1 MVFANFFKTTLFCGF
16 GFAVAI
22 IFGAG
27 MLTIVFLYSGLLV
40 IFVFFGVLLLIFTFF
55 LSLGVTGD
63 FTLGNAVN
71 GLGEATLGDLTLSGT
86 ARGEIMVLGRG
97 ETDFLCCFGEARALN
112 FLIVGTYPLGVA
124 IRFS

>member
-1 MVFANFFKTTLFCGF
+1 
-16 GFAVAI
+16 
-22 IFGAG
+22 
-27 MLTIVFLYSGLLV
+27 MLTIVFLYSGLLG

-71 GLGEATLGDLTLSGT
+71 GLGEATLGDLTLGGI
-86 ARGEIMVLGRG
+86 ARGEITDLGRG
-97 ETDFLCCFGEARALN
+97 ETDFLCGFGEARALN
-112 FLIVGTYPLGVA
+112 FLILGTYPLGVE